1 MKRILLSMLVLLSA
15 ASLFAQKVAY
25 INTETIL
32 QSMPEYVAAQIEL
45 NNISDKYRATIEAEV
60 SKIDE
65 LYQQYQ
71 AEKSS
76 LSQSQRTAKENEIIA
91 KERALKEKQD
101 VYFGEDGIMSD
112 KSKELL
118 DPIQNKVNKAIA
130 KVASKDE
137 YVMIIDLAATPGVVF
152 KNDKYDLTQEV
163 INNINK

>member
-1 MKRILLSMLVLLSA
+1 MKRIFLSMLALLSA

-152 KNDKYDLTQEV
+152 KNEKYDLTQQV